1 MYNITTHNVW
11 CNVLLNYVLPSLEL
25 IVYPW
30 VHDYMYVQLHKYMR
44 MYEQNEKRWI
54 DVVVCGLYENVD
66 SRIHS

>member
-1 MYNITTHNVW
+1 
-11 CNVLLNYVLPSLEL
+11 
-25 IVYPW
+25 
-30 VHDYMYVQLHKYMR
+30 MYVQLHKYMR